1 MKDAAESAIVLGK
14 NPEPASILLQ
24 DRHIQSQHVLNL
36 ISRRVD
42 VNALQCQLY
51 CHRVYRVAGNQ
62 AYQQKYYEGDEK
74 EGWVWLIVIV

>member
-1 MKDAAESAIVLGK
+1 MEDATETAIVLRN

-24 DRHIQSQHVLNL
+24 DRDIQTQHVLNL

-62 AYQQKYYEGDEK
+62 TYQQEYYEGDEK
-74 EGWVWLIVIV
+74 KGGYG